1 MTVKEI
7 EEAYEHMRGGKATQS
22 DGISREIMDLI
33 PPSYKDIFVEYISH
47 VFRTGETDTDEG
59 RADIVLLTKKLD
71 KSKQEITNKRPIALV
86 KFVTKWI
93 HAILMHRI
101 QQRIQHLANYG
112 FQKEKSTSNA
122 VRKIIAVL
130 EYAMLNGLPAHMLT
144 VDIEKAYDTVPIQPD
159 RAYARLLQVPATS
172 HQTHYELTP

>member
-1 MTVKEI
+1 MLSCGLERRTQGTTRTKEDLQNDADWMKFTQPDPRDTLEDIGAPVTVKEI
-7 EEAYEHMRGGKATQS
+7 EDAYEHMRGGKATQS

-47 VFRTGETDTDEG
+47 VFRTGETDTEEG

-101 QQRIQHLANYG
+101 QQRIQHLAN
-112 FQKEKSTSNA
+112 
-122 VRKIIAVL
+122 
-130 EYAMLNGLPAHMLT
+130 
-144 VDIEKAYDTVPIQPD
+144 
-159 RAYARLLQVPATS
+159 
-172 HQTHYELTP
+172 